1 MKQAVIVSA
10 ARTPIARDNSA
21 LKDVPPED
29 LAALVIKAAIQRA
42 GIADPGII
50 DEVVL
55 GNCFGGLGCIARVA
69 LLKAGLPLSIPGI
82 AIDRQCGSGS
92 TAVHVAAAMIQ
103 SGAGNVYVAG
113 GVESMTR
120 APYLMEKPSVSYQR
134 EPPHFIH
141 PPQLTPKEIGN
152 PPMGITAESVAER
165 WNISR
170 AEQDEFAYSSQM
182 KAARA
187 LKEGRFKKQIIP
199 VSIPQKKGEPILF
212 DTDEH
217 PRPGVTCEQLAKLSP
232 AFKPGGTVTAGNS
245 SAFNDG
251 AGALVLT
258 SEEQAAELSIKPMA
272 VIKGFASVGVDPH
285 LMGIGPVPATRKL
298 LERTGL
304 TIADLDVIELNEAF
318 ASQSIAC
325 CRDLGIDWQNRDCE
339 KLNPN
344 GGAIALGHPIAASL
358 AILIIKAM
366 YELERRGGRYAL
378 ITACVGGGQGI
389 ATLIERF

>member
-1 MKQAVIVSA
+1 MTQAVIVSA
-10 ARTPIARDNSA
+10 ARTPIAKDNGA
-21 LKDVPPED
+21 LKEVPPED

-42 GIADPGII
+42 GIADPAII
-50 DEVVL
+50 DEVVF

-69 LLKAGLPLSIPGI
+69 LLRAGLPMSIPGI

-92 TAVHVAAAMIQ
+92 TAVNLAAAMIQ
-103 SGAGNVYVAG
+103 AGAGRVYVAG

-120 APYLMEKPSVSYQR
+120 APYLMEKPPIAYQR

-141 PPQLTPKEIGN
+141 PPQLTPGEMGN
-152 PPMGITAESVAER
+152 PAMGITAETVAER

-170 AEQDEFAYSSQM
+170 EEQDEFATYSQM

-187 LKEGRFKKQIIP
+187 LTEGRFNEQIAP
-199 VSIPQKKGEPILF
+199 VSLPQKKGAPIIF

-217 PRPGVTCEQLAKLSP
+217 PRPTVTREQLAKLAP

-251 AGALVLT
+251 AGALVLM
-258 SEEQAAELSIKPMA
+258 SDEQTADFGIKPMA
-272 VIKGFASVGVDPH
+272 VVKGFASVGVDPH

-325 CRDLGIDWQNRDCE
+325 CRDLEIDWRNRDCD

-358 AILIIKAM
+358 AILIIKAI
-366 YELERRGGRYAL
+366 YELARRQGRFGL

-389 ATLIERF
+389 ATLVERV